1 LSACFIES
9 AVHQEPAN
17 IKSQCERF
25 LKLFEGNGDGI
36 SKISEIAEIDKI
48 LIEY

>member
-1 LSACFIES
+1 LSAFTIES
-9 AVHQEPAN
+9 AVDKELAS
-17 IKSQCERF
+17 IKSQRERF

-48 LIEY
+48 FIVY